1 MASIILWLDRFRFPV
16 TIVLVA
22 AILGGSGILVVRSL
36 ELRDVIAART
46 PAVSADQLTL
56 EELQRQQAEL
66 VAELTKLKTE
76 IPRADVSPSA
86 QESSQSNGTVA
97 GERSA
102 SADVQ
107 PLSQPSTGQLVHLN
121 SANQGILETLPG
133 IGASKAQAIIDY
145 RSAHGPF
152 QSIDE
157 LDHVKGIGATTLAKL
172 RPYLT
177 LD

>member
-1 MASIILWLDRFRFPV
+1 MASISRWLERWRFPV

-76 IPRADVSPSA
+76 MPLVDVSPGET
-86 QESSQSNGTVA
+86 ESSQSNGTVA

-102 SADVQ
+102 SVDAQ
-107 PLSQPSTGQLVHLN
+107 PTSQSSTGQLVHLN
-121 SANQGILETLPG
+121 SANQRILETLPG

-157 LDHVKGIGATTLAKL
+157 LDNVKGIGPATVAKL
-172 RPYLT
+172 KPHLT